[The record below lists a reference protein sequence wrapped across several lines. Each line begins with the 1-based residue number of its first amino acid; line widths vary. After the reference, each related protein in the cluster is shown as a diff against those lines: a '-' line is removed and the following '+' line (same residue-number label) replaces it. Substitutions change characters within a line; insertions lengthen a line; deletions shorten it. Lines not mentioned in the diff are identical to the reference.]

1 MKALLILI
9 SSLIVFNCYPQ
20 TKKSLKEDLKECKDL
35 NTTLTKALE
44 GDTCVTII
52 GLEKTNRK
60 DVRINKQ
67 EEKTKRILSSHE
79 VKVEELKKEMEAL
92 KAKYETALAK
102 KKRRHNVKE
111 VKSDHKKEVKTDK
124 FRNLMKAFKMWQL
137 WLGIGIGVV
146 VSNSDRL
153 KAVIKFA
160 RNFLPI

>member
-1 MKALLILI
+1 MIAILILI
-9 SSLIVFNCYPQ
+9 LSFVVFYSHAQ
-20 TKKSLKEDLKECKDL
+20 TKKALKEDLKQCKDL
-35 NTTLTKALE
+35 NITLTNALE
-44 GDTCVTII
+44 GDTCITVVSS
-52 GLEKTNRK
+52 EKTNRK
-60 DVRINKQ
+60 DVRIYKQ
-67 EEKTKRILSSHE
+67 EEKTKRILSLHE

-102 KKRRHNVKE
+102 KKSRYNVKE
-111 VKSDHKKEVKTDK
+111 VKSDNKKEVKTDK